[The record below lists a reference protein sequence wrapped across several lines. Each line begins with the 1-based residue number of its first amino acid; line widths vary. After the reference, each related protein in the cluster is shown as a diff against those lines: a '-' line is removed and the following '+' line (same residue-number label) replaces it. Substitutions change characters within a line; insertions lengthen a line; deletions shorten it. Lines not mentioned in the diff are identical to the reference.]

1 MKREHLK
8 AARRLL
14 GLTALELGD
23 RAGVTEEKVFQVE
36 RGRYRPTREE
46 AIRWADALSMP
57 REVAFPEMFGA
68 EQRAPWSRPPAN
80 ADTTATR

>member
-8 AARRLL
+8 TARRQL

-46 AIRWADALSMP
+46 AIRWADVLSIP
-57 REVAFPEMFGA
+57 RETAFPEMFGA
-68 EQRAPWSRPPAN
+68 EQRAPWSLRPAN
-80 ADTTATR
+80 NDTTVTR